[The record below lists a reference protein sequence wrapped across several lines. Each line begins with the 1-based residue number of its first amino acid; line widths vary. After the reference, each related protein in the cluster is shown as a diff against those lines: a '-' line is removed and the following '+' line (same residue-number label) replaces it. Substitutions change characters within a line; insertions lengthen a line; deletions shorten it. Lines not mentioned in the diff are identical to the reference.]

1 MKCPN
6 CGSKLE
12 LVAVEDV
19 TRFEIKDYD
28 DDDLAVE
35 LLFHCEECTHDW
47 RAVIIPDTVKLWP
60 KFWG

>member
-12 LVAVEDV
+12 LVAAEDV
-19 TRFEIKDYD
+19 TRFEIENYD

-35 LLFHCEECTHDW
+35 LLFNCEKCTHDW
-47 RAVIIPDTVKLWP
+47 RAVVILDNMKLWP

>member
-12 LVAVEDV
+12 LVAAEDV
-19 TRFEIKDYD
+19 TRFEIENYD

-35 LLFHCEECTHDW
+35 LLFNCEKCTHDW
-47 RAVIIPDTVKLWP
+47 RAVVIPDSVKLWP